1 MLLHG
6 DGALQSDRPDV
17 VSNARGRGL
26 MCAVDLPDTET
37 RDRLMDKAYEMGLM
51 ILGCG
56 RRSIRFRP
64 VLDITRAEIDEALGL
79 VRKAL
84 EKAYQASA

>member
-1 MLLHG
+1 
-6 DGALQSDRPDV
+6 
-17 VSNARGRGL
+17 
-26 MCAVDLPDTET
+26 VDLPDTET

-64 VLDITRAEIDEALGL
+64 VLDITKAEIDEALGL

-84 EKAYQASA
+84 EKAYRASA